1 MAKEIP
7 YLKFSPTDWSNGD
20 LTLEELEIQG
30 LFINICAYYWSKDC
44 ILSIV
49 NLKKRF
55 RGLEEKIDELFTSNN
70 LKKIDENV
78 AISFLNE
85 QLESKELQKIVNLM
99 NGRKGGR
106 PKNKKTEEKPNGF
119 NFANRNETES
129 ETESKPIYKERDKD
143 KEKENKH
150 IPFNFRKSL
159 EEKCIDN
166 NLVSQWMVVRKKLK
180 AVNTEIAFNRFI
192 SEVIKSGKSIDY
204 VLKLCIEKSWRGFS
218 ADWIPYESISE
229 NNPEI
234 VKYVVPEE
242 DDKW

>member
-7 YLKFSPTDWSNGD
+7 YFKFSPTDWSNGD
-20 LTLEELEIQG
+20 ITLEELELQG

-150 IPFNFRKSL
+150 IHFNFRKSL